1 MWEVHYSQESA
12 TYLED
17 NGQLIVDL
25 FFAMESLVDSDG
37 VPTNGD
43 FQDVQGLVYWSVEEH
58 LVVYR
63 RIDSTKIIRVI
74 LSKPKNS

>member
-17 NGQLIVDL
+17 NGQLIADL
-25 FFAMESLVDSDG
+25 FFAMESLVNSDG
-37 VPTNGD
+37 IPVNGD
-43 FQDVQGLVYWSVEEH
+43 FQDIQGLFYWSAENH

-63 RIDSTKIIRVI
+63 RIEVTKVI
-74 LSKPKNS
+74 NILFIKPE